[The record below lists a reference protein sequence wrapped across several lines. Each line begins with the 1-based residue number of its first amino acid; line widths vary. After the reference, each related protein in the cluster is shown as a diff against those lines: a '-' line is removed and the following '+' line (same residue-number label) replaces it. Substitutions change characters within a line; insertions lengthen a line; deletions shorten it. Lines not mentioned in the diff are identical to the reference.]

1 MHFYPFKIKQMLRGG
16 YRKASQ
22 EGWCKILKE
31 LKNFFF
37 FSRIKERSGPVYVDV
52 VMYAMEIGCF
62 GMTCNCRLG
71 NEIGLWRFMNE
82 IGLWFIYVLL

>member
-37 FSRIKERSGPVYVDV
+37 FFKNKGKIWSCVR
-52 VMYAMEIGCF
+52 GCSNV
-62 GMTCNCRLG
+62 CYG
-71 NEIGLWRFMNE
+71 NRVFWHDLQLQTWK
-82 IGLWFIYVLL
+82 